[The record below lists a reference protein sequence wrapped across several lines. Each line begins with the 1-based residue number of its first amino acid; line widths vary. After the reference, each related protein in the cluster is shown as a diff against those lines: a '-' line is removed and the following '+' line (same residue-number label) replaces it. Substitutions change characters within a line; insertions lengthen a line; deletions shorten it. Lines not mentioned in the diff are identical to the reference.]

1 MLLLYLFLALF
12 TVLFGA
18 GIALFF
24 REKQTEFGLIFGLTA
39 GAVLGFVL
47 WLMIGFFTEKK
58 YIAIL
63 LVWGGFLLI
72 YLIEHATHLLRAGFV
87 NQEEAQKTQV
97 WGISL
102 TISGLSIHSVVD
114 GFNLSVAA
122 SHKGSEGIALALSI
136 MLHRL
141 PVATVLTATLQRNY
155 RLVQTAFW
163 LTPFIAAPFI
173 GAFLGEQFLP
183 GIFKE
188 LVDYLFAFAAGTLLH
203 IVMDGLRGGHISSTE
218 KMSTGVKIAFVVGF
232 ILTICAMYFIPESGH
247 GHVH

>member
-1 MLLLYLFLALF
+1 MLLLYLSIASF

-24 REKQTEFGLIFGLTA
+24 REKQTEFGLIFGITA
-39 GAVLGFVL
+39 GAVLGIVL
-47 WLMIGFFTEKK
+47 WLMIDFFTKRN
-58 YIAIL
+58 YLAIL
-63 LVWGGFLLI
+63 LVWVGFLLI
-72 YLIEHATHLLRAGFV
+72 YLIEHVTHRMREHLV
-87 NQEEAQKTQV
+87 NQDETQKKQI

-102 TISGLSIHSVVD
+102 TIIGLSIHSVAD
-114 GFNLSVAA
+114 GINLSVA
-122 SHKGSEGIALALSI
+122 SLMGSEGNVMALGI

-141 PVATVLTATLQRNY
+141 PVATVLTAAIHRNY
-155 RLVQTAFW
+155 GFVQTAFW

-173 GAFLGEQFLP
+173 GAFLGEQLLH
-183 GIFKE
+183 GIFEE

-218 KMSTGVKIAFVVGF
+218 KVSNGVKIAFVVGF
-232 ILTICAMYFIPESGH
+232 VLTICAMYFIPESEH

>member
-1 MLLLYLFLALF
+1 MLLLYLSIASV

-24 REKQTEFGLIFGLTA
+24 REKQTEFGLIFGITA
-39 GAVLGFVL
+39 GAVLGIVL
-47 WLMIGFFTEKK
+47 WLMINFFTERN
-58 YIAIL
+58 YLAIV

-72 YLIEHATHLLRAGFV
+72 YLIEHVTHRMRVHLAT
-87 NQEEAQKTQV
+87 QEEAHKTQV

-102 TISGLSIHSVVD
+102 TIIGLSIHSVGD
-114 GFNLSVAA
+114 GFNLSVA
-122 SHKGSEGIALALSI
+122 SLKGSEGIALALGI

-141 PVATVLTATLQRNY
+141 PVATVLTATLRRNY
-155 RLVQTAFW
+155 GLVQTAFW
-163 LTPFIAAPFI
+163 LTPFIVAPFI
-173 GAFLGEQFLP
+173 GAFLGEQFLH
-183 GIFKE
+183 GIFEE

-218 KMSTGVKIAFVVGF
+218 KVSNGVKIAFVVGF
-232 ILTICAMYFIPESGH
+232 VLTICAMYFIPESGH

>member
-1 MLLLYLFLALF
+1 MLLLYLSIASL

-24 REKQTEFGLIFGLTA
+24 REKQTEFSFIFGITA
-39 GAVLGFVL
+39 GAVLGIVL
-47 WLMIGFFTEKK
+47 WLMINFFIERKF
-58 YIAIL
+58 IAIV

-72 YLIEHATHLLRAGFV
+72 YLIEYITHRMRVHLV
-87 NQEEAQKTQV
+87 NQEKAQKTQV

-102 TISGLSIHSVVD
+102 TIIGLSIHSVGD
-114 GFNLSVAA
+114 GFNLSVA
-122 SHKGSEGIALALSI
+122 SLKGSEGIALALPI

-141 PVATVLTATLQRNY
+141 PVATVLTAAIHRNY
-155 RLVQTAFW
+155 GFVQTAFW

-173 GAFLGEQFLP
+173 GAFLGEQFLH
-183 GIFKE
+183 GIFEE

-218 KMSTGVKIAFVVGF
+218 KVSNGVKIAFVIGF
-232 ILTICAMYFIPESGH
+232 VLTICAMYFIPESGH
-247 GHVH
+247 GHGH